1 MVGSMRMKNTDCS
14 GNLKI
19 EPYSKNRRGWGRG
32 GNCLVMGSSP
42 SETEVQVMHCIQ
54 LMDQVQVGTCTY
66 FMKVDQLL

>member
-1 MVGSMRMKNTDCS
+1 MGSR
-14 GNLKI
+14 
-19 EPYSKNRRGWGRG
+19 
-32 GNCLVMGSSP
+32 GNCLVMGTSP